1 MSNIFELATRQNL
14 TFPSS
19 RGELTLQQLWDLPLT
34 SRTSFD
40 LDEVAKVVNAQLQ
53 AESKESFV
61 KVKQSTKKVQLETK
75 LAILK
80 HIIEVKQHEA
90 KQAQEAAGKG
100 QERQKILAILETKRD
115 QELANL
121 SPEELEKRLADLG

>member
-40 LDEVAKVVNAQLQ
+40 LDEVAKVVNTQLQ

-61 KVKQSTKKVQLETK
+61 KVKQSAKKVQLETK